1 MVRLLALSCNNCK
14 YLKIQSSKS
23 TSNFT
28 YPTSSLCQLL
38 FTVSWCI
45 TDVTNSHK
53 LSGLKQHRCIL
64 SQSQGSKDL
73 KSGVCK
79 QVWFLLKA
87 GMGESV
93 FLPFQLLMD
102 TLSEKAMAPH
112 SSALAWKIP
121 WTEEPGRLQS
131 MGSLRVRHN

>member
-14 YLKIQSSKS
+14 YLKIQGSRS
-23 TSNFT
+23 TFNFT

-45 TDVTNSHK
+45 TVVTNSHK

-64 SQSQGSKDL
+64 SQLQGSKDL

-79 QVWFLLKA
+79 KVWFLLKA

-102 TLSEKAMAPH
+102 TLSEKAVAPH
-112 SSALAWKIP
+112 SSTLAWKIP
-121 WTEEPGRLQS
+121 WMEEPGGLES
-131 MGSLRVRHN
+131 MGSHRVRHD